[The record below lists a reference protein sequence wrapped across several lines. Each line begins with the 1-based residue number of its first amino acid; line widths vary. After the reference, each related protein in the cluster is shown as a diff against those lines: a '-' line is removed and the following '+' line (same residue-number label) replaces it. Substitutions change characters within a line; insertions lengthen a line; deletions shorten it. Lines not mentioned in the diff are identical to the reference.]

1 MNSSINSPVE
11 VEFYQK
17 KIINQTKKKIINQH
31 FSSRKSSKGLRKQIR
46 MRLEA
51 CEENMR
57 KKNRIVAKS
66 TFFVIKRKILII

>member
-11 VEFYQK
+11 VEFYQ
-17 KIINQTKKKIINQH
+17 KKIINQH

-46 MRLEA
+46 MRLET